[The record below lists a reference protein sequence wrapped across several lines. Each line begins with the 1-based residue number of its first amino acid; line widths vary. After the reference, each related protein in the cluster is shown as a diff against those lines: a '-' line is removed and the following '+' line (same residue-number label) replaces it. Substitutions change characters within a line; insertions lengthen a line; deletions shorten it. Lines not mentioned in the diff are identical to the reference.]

1 MEFSLD
7 KVISEEYRAMIQ
19 ENTKDMPWGGAVIS
33 SVPKIYEY
41 ALEYDC
47 KSILDYGSG
56 KSDFFNTLNESYP
69 DHQFKVNQYEP
80 ARPEFEMD
88 PEASDMTVCVDV
100 MEHIEQE
107 KLEAVLDHIADKTN
121 KILYFKVCMLP
132 SHNKFKNGQNLHL
145 IIENK
150 DFWLDKLSKYYNLDN
165 IIVAPGH
172 VWGLA
177 IKK

>member
-1 MEFSLD
+1 
-7 KVISEEYRAMIQ
+7 
-19 ENTKDMPWGGAVIS
+19 
-33 SVPKIYEY
+33 
-41 ALEYDC
+41 
-47 KSILDYGSG
+47 
-56 KSDFFNTLNESYP
+56 
-69 DHQFKVNQYEP
+69 
-80 ARPEFEMD
+80 MD

-100 MEHIEQE
+100 MEHIEPE

>member
-1 MEFSLD
+1 MGFNLSEL
-7 KVISEEYRAMIQ
+7 ISEEYRAMIQ
-19 ENTKDMPWGGAVIS
+19 ENTKCMPWGGEVIG
-33 SVPKIYEY
+33 SVPRIYEY
-41 ALEYDC
+41 ALEYGC

-56 KSDFFNTLNESYP
+56 KSDFLNTLNELYP

-80 ARPEFEMD
+80 ARTEFQMN

-100 MEHIEQE
+100 MEHIEPK

-121 KILYFKVCMLP
+121 KILYFKVCLVP
-132 SHNKFKNGQNLHL
+132 SFNEFKNGQNLHL

-150 DFWLDKLSKYYNLDN
+150 DFWLDKLSKHYNLDN
-165 IIVAPGH
+165 IYFATGH